1 MFANQVDNKN
11 LDKNKIKN
19 DIANLI
25 TNLIAELTNIET
37 ECEKKINTINLEKK
51 TKKDE
56 IVKKYSEL
64 YSNYFNN

>member
-1 MFANQVDNKN
+1 MFAPQAANKN
-11 LDKNKIKN
+11 QDKDKIKIE
-19 DIANLI
+19 IANLI
-25 TNLIAELTNIET
+25 TNLIADLNNVET
-37 ECEKKINTINLEKK
+37 ECDKKINTINLERK

>member
-1 MFANQVDNKN
+1 M
-11 LDKNKIKN
+11 IKLIE
-19 DIANLI
+19 IANLI
-25 TNLIAELTNIET
+25 TNLIADLNNVET
-37 ECEKKINTINLEKK
+37 ECDKKINTINLERK